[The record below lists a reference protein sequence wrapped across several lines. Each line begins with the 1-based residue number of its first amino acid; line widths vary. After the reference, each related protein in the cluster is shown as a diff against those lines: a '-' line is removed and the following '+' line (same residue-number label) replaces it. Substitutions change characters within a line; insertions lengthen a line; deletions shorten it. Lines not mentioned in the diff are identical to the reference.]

1 MYVCVHESLCDCRF
15 SLSAYLCLIRMFPI
29 RAQTTVFVHNNNVQ
43 WEKGRERV
51 GVMALSFCVTL
62 FIVFAFSTIEID
74 KYKMLSK
81 ANNTHEVINN
91 ETVISLNKPCMGIVT
106 ICVCVCDLACRLLET
121 RAGN

>member
-1 MYVCVHESLCDCRF
+1 M
-15 SLSAYLCLIRMFPI
+15 
-29 RAQTTVFVHNNNVQ
+29 
-43 WEKGRERV
+43 RERERERATTV

-62 FIVFAFSTIEID
+62 IIVFAFSTIEID

-106 ICVCVCDLACRLLET
+106 ICVCVRVLACRQFET
-121 RAGN
+121 RAGD